1 MERERD
7 QKIMESTLVL
17 IERINLKRTEGT
29 ETQLTPAVPNH
40 VGRNQR

>member
-17 IERINLKRTEGT
+17 TERTNLKRMEGR

-40 VGRNQR
+40 TGGNQC